1 MRGHFDVTL
10 LDSGG
15 YSDGQFERAIA
26 EKRVDQLLSVLKVER
41 KLSRRNLIMDNVAGM
56 ILDHTFS
63 GPQMAGDYGSYGDNW
78 LNNIS
83 LLTKDEDPTYTEDNQ
98 WYSNAYNGG
107 NNIGASGSA
116 KRFVADT
123 IDQHQLAVLSG
134 GREGIFFRSRWL
146 FLPAQGV
153 SNNIRSIGICWS
165 RYGSNLDSSINRGR
179 IGRVRLKDDQGR
191 NVILNKTSR
200 QVLLVEYELTLFTI

>member
-15 YSDGQFERAIA
+15 YSDEQFKRAIE
-26 EKRVDQLLSVLKVER
+26 EKRIDQLLAVLKVEQ

-56 ILDHTFS
+56 VFQYSFS
-63 GPQMAGDYGSYGDNW
+63 GPAIVADYGSYGDNW

-98 WYSNAYNGG
+98 WYGGAENGG
-107 NNIGASGSA
+107 DNIGASGST
-116 KRFVADT
+116 KRFVVDT
-123 IDQHQLAVLSG
+123 VDPHQLAVLSG
-134 GREGIFFRSRWL
+134 GREGIYFRSRWL

-153 SNNIRSIGICWS
+153 SNNIRSIGICWC
-165 RYGSNLDSSINRGR
+165 RYASNLTTSIDRGR